1 MKTVIGSAIKVLRLT
16 TGLQPAVRK
25 TESGPSMIRLINV
38 TKSFDSQV
46 VLNKLSM
53 DILTGKITSIIGPSG
68 EGKSVLLKHMIGL
81 LKPDSGEV
89 VADGDVISSMRGS
102 NLNRA
107 REKFGMLFQNA
118 ALFDSMTVFENV
130 AFPLEEKTRL
140 SASEIRDRVH
150 EALAHVGLK
159 GIDKKYPDM
168 LSGGMKKRVGLARA
182 LLLNPKIILFDEPTT
197 GLDPIIC
204 RAIHQLIRD
213 THKRFGYTAVIV
225 SHEIPEIFEISDQVA
240 MLYRGQIIEQ
250 GKARDIQRSSHPV
263 VRQFIN
269 GSLDGPIRL
278 VT

>member
-1 MKTVIGSAIKVLRLT
+1 LKTVIGSAINVFRLT
-16 TGLQPAVRK
+16 TGLQPPVRK
-25 TESGPSMIRLINV
+25 TDTGPAMIRLLKV

-46 VLNKLSM
+46 VLNDLSM
-53 DILTGKITSIIGPSG
+53 DIPTGKITSIIGPSG

-102 NLNRA
+102 SLNQA

-140 SASEIRDRVH
+140 SPVEIRERVH

-204 RAIHQLIRD
+204 RAIHQLIKD
-213 THKRFGYTAVIV
+213 THRRFGYTAVIV

-250 GKARDIQRSSHPV
+250 GKPKDIQHSSNPV
-263 VRQFIN
+263 VRQFIS